1 MSRRSKHDLRNTW
14 SHSSNYP
21 KTQIKGETMKTYQI
35 FKNVSYEYFVEAE
48 TLEEAQNKIIEENPH
63 HESEEL
69 IEWVY
74 QDEHDGE
81 NWKYETLANS

>member
-1 MSRRSKHDLRNTW
+1 
-14 SHSSNYP
+14 
-21 KTQIKGETMKTYQI
+21 MKTFQI

-48 TLEEAQNKIIEENPH
+48 TLEEAQNKIIEENPE

>member
-1 MSRRSKHDLRNTW
+1 
-14 SHSSNYP
+14 
-21 KTQIKGETMKTYQI
+21 MKTFQI

-48 TLEEAQNKIIEENPH
+48 TLEEAQNKIIKENPDY
-63 HESEEL
+63 ESEEL

-74 QDEHDGE
+74 LDEHDGE

>member
-1 MSRRSKHDLRNTW
+1 V
-14 SHSSNYP
+14 
-21 KTQIKGETMKTYQI
+21 KTFQI

-69 IEWVY
+69 IEWVCL
-74 QDEHDGE
+74 DEHDGE

>member
-1 MSRRSKHDLRNTW
+1 MRLTHDICNYC
-14 SHSSNYP
+14 SNPSNYP
-21 KTQIKGETMKTYQI
+21 KTQIKGVNMKTFQI

-63 HESEEL
+63 YESEEL

-74 QDEHDGE
+74 LDEHNGE
-81 NWKYETLANS
+81 NWKYETLASS